1 MILGIDPGT
10 KISGYALWGSKS
22 NTLVHCGVVVNREIK
37 DEEYFND
44 ALMCADVIAIE
55 MIGHYGT
62 GMSVGRSVFATCI
75 FIGRLLEQ
83 LQDRNVKLI
92 LRPSVKA
99 SLCGTARAK
108 DANVIQAL
116 KDLIGEK
123 GTKKNPGPLY
133 GIKSHAWQALA
144 LAVAVGRGDCKEVDL
159 DA

>member
-10 KISGYALWGSKS
+10 KISGYALWCPKS
-22 NTLVHCGVVVNREIK
+22 STLVYCGVVENQQIEHDGYLREHL
-37 DEEYFND
+37 D
-44 ALMCADVIAIE
+44 LADVIAIE

-62 GMSVGRSVFATCI
+62 GMAVGRSVFATCI
-75 FIGRLLEQ
+75 FIGRLIEQ
-83 LQDRNVKLI
+83 LKARKVKLI

-133 GIKSHAWQALA
+133 GIKSHSWQALA